1 MLTILLETEVVAL
14 AHLCSENSL
23 QMVGEVYGI
32 FESTTFIIIQELC
45 QVVSKCLEPLVFIK
59 PIALKFKQMI
69 LKFQVL
75 HHIPYIIR
83 ANDTHVLIIVLSID
97 HTYYRC
103 QK

>member
-1 MLTILLETEVVAL
+1 M

-32 FESTTFIIIQELC
+32 LEITTFIIIQELC
-45 QVVSKCLEPLVFIK
+45 QVVSKCLEPIVFIK
-59 PIALKFKQMI
+59 PIALRFKQMI

-83 ANDTHVLIIVLSID
+83 ANDTIHVLIIVLSID
-97 HTYYRC
+97 HTYYCC